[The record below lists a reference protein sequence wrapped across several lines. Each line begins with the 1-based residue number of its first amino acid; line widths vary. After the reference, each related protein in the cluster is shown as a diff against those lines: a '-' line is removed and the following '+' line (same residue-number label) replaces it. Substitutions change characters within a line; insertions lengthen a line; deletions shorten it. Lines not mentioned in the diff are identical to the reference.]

1 MFSPKNGK
9 IRRVD
14 MSDQLTDTLNV
25 LMQAG
30 KAETLRKGWGQVPEG
45 VFCSEDG
52 TTLHKSDFERR
63 VFHRLL
69 AKAGLR
75 RIRFH
80 DLRHTFA
87 SRLLQ
92 NGESLVYV
100 KDQMGHHS
108 IQVTVDVYGHL
119 VPGAN
124 RAAVN
129 RLDDVD
135 SELRPTATPAQPET
149 KKGLRAVP

>member
-1 MFSPKNGK
+1 MTIVEERAISRTNWPPLSALCSWIGRKRRSGRAGQKFPTGSSVQRLGPAVTSP
-9 IRRVD
+9 
-14 MSDQLTDTLNV
+14 TL
-25 LMQAG
+25 
-30 KAETLRKGWGQVPEG
+30 
-45 VFCSEDG
+45 S
-52 TTLHKSDFERR
+52 RR
-63 VFHRLL
+63 VFHKLL

-75 RIRFH
+75 RVRFH

-100 KDQMGHHS
+100 KDQTGHHS
-108 IQVTVDVYGHL
+108 IQVTVDIYGHS

-129 RLDDVD
+129 RLDDD
-135 SELRPTATPAQPET
+135 AQPRLSAILPQPIQRKREQ
-149 KKGLRAVP
+149 G